1 MDRRTRAF
9 VVVGVAALL
18 ASAAAFGVYR
28 AIQTRPVVRVPVAS
42 RFVVVAAKPIA
53 VGTTVTAEMIRV
65 AGWPADAPV
74 MGGFAKPEDVL
85 GRGVIVALVENEP
98 LIESKMA
105 PKGTAGLAPVVPTG
119 MRAISVRVND
129 VISVAGFTL
138 PGSRVDVI
146 VTMRMDSD
154 PISRIVL
161 SNVRVLTTGQNV
173 DTAQPVDGNR
183 PASNPALVTLAL
195 TPTDAERLTLAATQG
210 QIALALRNP
219 MDVDQT
225 ETVGAR
231 MSALLG
237 GSAPAPPPVRSPGR
251 APQRA
256 VAPPPPPEP
265 AKPPT
270 IAVFAGTTRKE
281 TTVKKDGGGD

>member
-1 MDRRTRAF
+1 MDRRTRALI
-9 VVVGVAALL
+9 VVGIATIL

-74 MGGFAKPEDVL
+74 AGGFEKPEDVV

-105 PKGTAGLAPVVPTG
+105 PKGTAGLAPVVPPG

-129 VISVAGFTL
+129 VISVAGYTL

-146 VTMRMDSD
+146 VTMRTESAD

-173 DTAQPVDGNR
+173 DTAQPTDGTR
-183 PASNPALVTLAL
+183 PSSNPALVTLAL

-219 MDVDQT
+219 MDIEQT

-237 GSAPAPPPVRSPGR
+237 AAAPAPAPVRSAARP
-251 APQRA
+251 PQRA
-256 VAPPPPPEP
+256 AAPQPPPEP
-265 AKPPT
+265 PKPPT
-270 IAVFAGTTRKE
+270 VRVIAGTQAKE
-281 TTVKKDGGGD
+281 TIIKKDGGQ